1 MAVAAD
7 LLDPRPIGRHPATT
21 PAASAVATRALRP
34 GHAADARRRVT
45 ARRAL
50 RLIVLLALFPGC
62 VHHTLRPGLVD
73 GGPVYDLRHPPCE
86 PEGSPADSA
95 PADAALVR
103 YLGSGGL
110 YVRWQGEGVLISPFF
125 SNPSLL
131 RVGFGRMRPRP
142 AAVQEGLEGLDL
154 AGVGAVLVGH
164 SHYDHLGDLPLVA
177 ERLQP
182 RAALL
187 VNAAGALA
195 LQPYADLRRQVVVLE
210 MRPAEGFL
218 LHDAAGN
225 PLPFR
230 LRAVPSAHAPHALGI
245 TLMNGAEKAFAA
257 PWGRYRYWRLR
268 TGRPHAFVLD
278 LLERADDA
286 AATRF
291 RILYFDAAADL
302 PESLPSAAET
312 AYDLAILCMASAS
325 AVPPYPERLI
335 EELAP
340 RHVLAIHWEN
350 FMAPWERR
358 RGFVPLLTRARA
370 ESFLREVE
378 KAHPGGGRHLAG
390 PESPACGPAGVGWTM
405 PLVGEWSLFHPSQS
419 P

>member
-1 MAVAAD
+1 
-7 LLDPRPIGRHPATT
+7 
-21 PAASAVATRALRP
+21 
-34 GHAADARRRVT
+34 
-45 ARRAL
+45 
-50 RLIVLLALFPGC
+50 
-62 VHHTLRPGLVD
+62 
-73 GGPVYDLRHPPCE
+73 
-86 PEGSPADSA
+86 
-95 PADAALVR
+95 
-103 YLGSGGL
+103 
-110 YVRWQGEGVLISPFF
+110 
-125 SNPSLL
+125 
-131 RVGFGRMRPRP
+131 MRSRP
-142 AAVQEGLEGLDL
+142 AAVEQGLDGLDL

-195 LQPYADLRRQVVVLE
+195 LQPYDDLGRQVAVLE
-210 MRPAEGFL
+210 KRTSEGFL
-218 LHDAAGN
+218 LHDAAGR

-245 TLMNGAEKAFAA
+245 TLMNGAGKAFAA
-257 PWGRYRYWRLR
+257 PWGRYRYWHLR

-278 LLERADDA
+278 LLERAEES

-291 RILYFDAAADL
+291 RILYLDAAADL
-302 PESLPSAAET
+302 PAESLPSAAEA
-312 AYDLAILCMASAS
+312 AYDLAVLCMASAS
-325 AVPPYPERLI
+325 AIPPYPERLVA
-335 EELAP
+335 ELAP

-370 ESFLREVE
+370 ENFLREVE
-378 KAHPGGGRHLAG
+378 EAHPGGGRHLAG
-390 PESPACGPAGVGWTM
+390 PEGAACGPAGVGWTM
-405 PLVGEWSLFHPSQS
+405 PLVGESFVFRPTQS